1 MRGGLGCMGVG
12 LEVRPGSR
20 QPLVRLRGRVL
31 GGLMCQDCPFVL
43 TPTQGAGGRRGEGGS
58 GTGSVATV

>member
-1 MRGGLGCMGVG
+1 MTKICQGGVG
-12 LEVRPGSR
+12 LEASTEVRPGSR

-43 TPTQGAGGRRGEGGS
+43 TPTQGAGGGEGGA
-58 GTGSVATV
+58 VLL